1 METKKRNDSELW
13 SAFSAKMCFDFL
25 FFTCPNF
32 VCQCHDTFILEQGFL
47 MHVISRFSYLL
58 YLFLLNTVFLF
69 SSHSMLIDI
78 SVSNTQ
84 LDFPIVASICR
95 LLRFFGCTFASIFR
109 FYIASVFLFCADNRC
124 ASQLQ
129 KWRVTARGC
138 DKIENGDNS
147 QVATGIHTGKICG
160 QFNFWFKTYLIP
172 S

>member
-69 SSHSMLIDI
+69 SSHAMLIDI
-78 SVSNTQ
+78 FVSNTL
-84 LDFPIVASICR
+84 LDFSIV
-95 LLRFFGCTFASIFR
+95 FPVASIFR
-109 FYIASVFLFCADNRC
+109 LYICFDFSILHCFGFSVLR
-124 ASQLQ
+124 
-129 KWRVTARGC
+129 R
-138 DKIENGDNS
+138 
-147 QVATGIHTGKICG
+147 
-160 QFNFWFKTYLIP
+160 
-172 S
+172 